1 MTHVVLVWEEQTL
14 SVYENMVLR
23 RTTGVQAEL
32 LNEELH
38 HLFSAD
44 SIRVINEG

>member
-23 RTTGVQAEL
+23 RITGVQVEL
-32 LNEELH
+32 HSEDLH
-38 HLFSAD
+38 HLLSVL
-44 SIRVINEG
+44 ILIG